1 MLSDDVDILV
11 TIDAQ
16 LLWRT
21 QSDGGDEQFRRMEQ
35 ANVVR
40 GLGHNLEAAITDILK
55 QMLYQRMKIDGSN

>member
-1 MLSDDVDILV
+1 VLSDDVDILV